1 MNYIVSDIHGEYGLF
16 CRLMDKVGFSG
27 GDRLF
32 VLGDIL
38 GKGADELRLA
48 RLIFSMPEATVIA
61 GNHEYD
67 FIKHYRALVSGYGEE
82 AAVERARDY
91 FADGKLF
98 SPELAAA
105 FDSLPFYIE
114 TEDFVGVHAGL
125 PLSRDGGVVPPGE
138 ARREQLVY
146 DRRFKD
152 PDVLPRGSKCV
163 VFGHTPTRYVSDRDD
178 ILFYGAEGEKSGGGE
193 LSDYVKIHID
203 TGVYLSGVLGC
214 LCADGCRA
222 FYEGMC

>member
-1 MNYIVSDIHGEYGLF
+1 MDYIVSDIHGEYGLF

-67 FIKHYRALVSGYGEE
+67 FVKHYRALVSGYGEE

-125 PLSRDGGVVPPGE
+125 PLSRDGGVVPPGD
-138 ARREQLVY
+138 AR
-146 DRRFKD
+146 
-152 PDVLPRGSKCV
+152 P
-163 VFGHTPTRYVSDRDD
+163 PTVEVMYR
-178 ILFYGAEGEKSGGGE
+178 
-193 LSDYVKIHID
+193 LS
-203 TGVYLSGVLGC
+203 TGQI
-214 LCADGCRA
+214 
-222 FYEGMC
+222 